1 MHTNH
6 SHPTHRHLPSPYLPS
21 SSLPQPSLQ
30 PKDGSLSDWNS
41 QLRAQ
46 GATVAWVFFFFFFS
60 SLSLFFLTLRP
71 SHSAPS
77 LFTLLEQDAF
87 LIKGRSFYTL
97 LRQGLLMYGGER
109 KTLKQA
115 KPLPGAWKQ
124 TRSLGEDEHT
134 FALSQHWFRA
144 SV

>member
-1 MHTNH
+1 MG
-6 SHPTHRHLPSPYLPS
+6 L
-21 SSLPQPSLQ
+21 
-30 PKDGSLSDWNS
+30 
-41 QLRAQ
+41 
-46 GATVAWVFFFFFFS
+46 FFFFFLF
-60 SLSLFFLTLRP
+60 SLSFFLTLRP

-115 KPLPGAWKQ
+115 KPGAWKQ
-124 TRSLGEDEHT
+124 TRSLEEDEHT
-134 FALSQHWFRA
+134 FALSQH
-144 SV
+144 